1 MKSTLNAITECMIR
15 KEDEGIDRLME
26 TGTTR
31 WKKGQCKKAVHQGG
45 GDSK

>member
-26 TGTTR
+26 TGTTKM
-31 WKKGQCKKAVHQGG
+31 KKRTVHQGG